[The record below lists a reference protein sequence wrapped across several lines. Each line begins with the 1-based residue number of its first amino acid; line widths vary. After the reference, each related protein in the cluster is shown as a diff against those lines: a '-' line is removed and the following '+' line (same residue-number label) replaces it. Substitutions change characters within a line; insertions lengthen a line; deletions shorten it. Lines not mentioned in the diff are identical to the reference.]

1 VQDVLRGAWGFQA
14 PRDAPSHQ
22 TSVRLQGSKGIKPR
36 EAFNMSSAISAL
48 SFDTVPSSG
57 TGSYGSYSSSAT
69 DPQLESLLGG
79 TTGLQPY
86 FSWEKTTFGQNGN
99 AGTAS
104 KAAQQL
110 FGSTNPQG
118 TQGSGNGQF
127 DSALLQVLIALL
139 QELNQS
145 ISSNDGSV
153 PTSGSV
159 PTGGYGGG
167 GGGGGGSYGSGSRA
181 VGSTSTGSTSSGP
194 VQHGDSNVA
203 PAGSGNPAG
212 IAQGLLDHSAAS
224 IMANQNV
231 PMDRGI
237 PTDVCCANFV
247 SACLTKAGELPE
259 SQHTNSVATL
269 DSELKQDG
277 WHTESRSQAKPGDV
291 VIIGGD
297 EHTEIVASNDNGR
310 ITLIGSNNTEGG
322 SGPQV
327 VSYDS
332 ASGNRGNVEFLSKS

>member
-1 VQDVLRGAWGFQA
+1 
-14 PRDAPSHQ
+14 
-22 TSVRLQGSKGIKPR
+22 
-36 EAFNMSSAISAL
+36 MSSAISAL

-57 TGSYGSYSSSAT
+57 TGSYGAYGPYSSPAT

-79 TTGLQPY
+79 TTGMQPY

-99 AGTAS
+99 PGTAS

-110 FGSTNPQG
+110 FGATNSQG
-118 TQGSGNGQF
+118 TTGSGNGQF

-139 QELNQS
+139 EELNQS
-145 ISSNDGSV
+145 ISSNDGSA
-153 PTSGSV
+153 PTSGFV
-159 PTGGYGGG
+159 PTGSYGGAGGGGYGGG
-167 GGGGGGSYGSGSRA
+167 SRP
-181 VGSTSTGSTSSGP
+181 VGSSVRGTSTGSTSGSP
-194 VQHGDSNVA
+194 VQHGDTNVA

-277 WHTESRSQAKPGDV
+277 WHAESRSQAKPGDV

-332 ASGNRGNVEFLSKS
+332 ASGNRGNVEFLTKS